1 MTYPQILGY
10 ESEVLLRYML
20 KYNVNSWMFHAANLR
35 DYDGTGPNNK
45 SLLSDLLDTVTNK
58 YKGMYNLPIVSPS
71 QAEVGE
77 IMRARMAY
85 NAAIAGGL
93 KARIV
98 YGTTTTYEL
107 TNPSGVSVAVP
118 VTGVDA
124 GGTAYGGQAIST
136 ITLAPGQTT
145 TVSNGVTPPPAPQ
158 ADLSI
163 SLLAGTASP
172 PAGSTMTFS
181 LVISNGGPAPVTGA
195 SFANTLPA
203 GLGTITNVTSALSG
217 GASVASLSNTGSA
230 LSGSVNLPAGGKVT
244 VNYQVQ
250 VALSATGNINNVATV
265 SAPVGTTDPS
275 LANNT
280 ASASVVVAG
289 LADVGTTLQLPVGAP
304 AGSVISG
311 TVTFTNSATG
321 GVATGVSGTVTLSN
335 GDVRAFTLGNLAPGT
350 SSVKTF
356 TTTVPA
362 TPGTATLNATSV
374 VTTASPEANT
384 TNNTATASTVVQ
396 FADVT
401 TTVTLPATKRA
412 NRSYTVSVTFKN
424 AATGAAASTA
434 TAVTGTVTLSTGIV
448 RTYSGIG
455 NLAPGASVT
464 RSFSA
469 TAPATVGTIVTA
481 TSKVA
486 TTAVESNTG
495 NNSAT
500 ASMLVVR

>member
-1 MTYPQILGY
+1 
-10 ESEVLLRYML
+10 
-20 KYNVNSWMFHAANLR
+20 
-35 DYDGTGPNNK
+35 
-45 SLLSDLLDTVTNK
+45 
-58 YKGMYNLPIVSPS
+58 
-71 QAEVGE
+71 
-77 IMRARMAY
+77 MAY

-107 TNPSGVSVAVP
+107 TNPSGVSVVVP

-136 ITLAPGQTT
+136 ISLAPGQTT

-163 SLLAGTASP
+163 SLLAGTTAP

-230 LSGSVNLPAGGKVT
+230 LGGSVNLPAGGKVT

-250 VALSATGNINNVATV
+250 VALSATGNITNVATV
-265 SAPVGTTDPS
+265 NAPVGTTDPS
-275 LANNT
+275 PANNT

-335 GDVRAFTLGNLAPGT
+335 GDVRAFTLGNLAPGA

-356 TTTVPA
+356 TTTLPA
-362 TPGTATLNATSV
+362 TPGPATLNATSV
-374 VTTASPEANT
+374 VTTASHRGQHGEQHRHGVNR
-384 TNNTATASTVVQ
+384 
-396 FADVT
+396 
-401 TTVTLPATKRA
+401 RA
-412 NRSYTVSVTFKN
+412 VCRCDDHGD
-424 AATGAAASTA
+424 AARHEEGQQKLHGERDLQEHRHGCCGLDGHGRHRYGDLVHWRRAQLQRYGQSGARCQCGEKLQRHSAGHCRHDCDGHQQS
-434 TAVTGTVTLSTGIV
+434 
-448 RTYSGIG
+448 RHHSGG
-455 NLAPGASVT
+455 EQYREQQRHGVDAGGAL
-464 RSFSA
+464 
-469 TAPATVGTIVTA
+469 
-481 TSKVA
+481 
-486 TTAVESNTG
+486 
-495 NNSAT
+495 
-500 ASMLVVR
+500 M